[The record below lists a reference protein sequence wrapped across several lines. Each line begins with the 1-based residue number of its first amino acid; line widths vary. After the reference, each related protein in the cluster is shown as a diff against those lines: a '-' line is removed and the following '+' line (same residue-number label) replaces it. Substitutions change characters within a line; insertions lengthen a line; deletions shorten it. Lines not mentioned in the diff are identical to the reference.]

1 MTGRDES
8 GESKGVLSMDE
19 RVKRM
24 AEGRARAKRLRE
36 EEDAR
41 LEQEEIEEKER
52 LERER
57 IAAEEKKAE
66 MKRREQLARA
76 ELNRFELHYNMLMA
90 LLTEMRE
97 FAKRKQDGPVTPM
110 KIEMISR
117 RLDEL
122 REILKNEEIFP
133 FLETLDGDRVP
144 CNSDVVLILAQYEV
158 AMESHARGRYDW
170 KPTSKSQRNWSIAKS
185 FLDKFAASI
194 PPVEIGKAGELD
206 DLLNDRKFVDLL
218 KDLSDPSE

>member
-1 MTGRDES
+1 MTGHDES
-8 GESKGVLSMDE
+8 GESKVPPSKDE

-36 EEDAR
+36 EEEAR
-41 LEQEEIEEKER
+41 LEQEEIEEEKR

-57 IAAEEKKAE
+57 IAVEEEKAE
-66 MKRREQLARA
+66 MKRREKLALA
-76 ELNRFELHYNMLMA
+76 ELSRFELHYNMLMA

-110 KIEMISR
+110 KIEMISS

-122 REILKNEEIFP
+122 REILKDEEIFP
-133 FLETLDGDRVP
+133 FLEKLDGDRVP

-158 AMESHARGRYDW
+158 AMETHARGRYVW
-170 KPTSKSQRNWSIAKS
+170 KPIGKGQRSWSTAKS
-185 FLDKFAASI
+185 FLDKFAPST
-194 PPVEIGKAGELD
+194 PPAESGKAGELD
-206 DLLNDRKFVDLL
+206 ELLNDTNLDELL
-218 KDLSDPSE
+218 KNLSDSNK

>member
-1 MTGRDES
+1 MLRFLEEIPMTGHDES
-8 GESKGVLSMDE
+8 GESKGSLSKDE

-24 AEGRARAKRLRE
+24 AEGRTRAKRLRE

-41 LEQEEIEEKER
+41 LE
-52 LERER
+52 RER
-57 IAAEEKKAE
+57 IAAEEEKAE
-66 MKRREQLARA
+66 MKRREKLALA
-76 ELNRFELHYNMLMA
+76 ELSRFELHYDMLMA

-122 REILKNEEIFP
+122 REILKDEEIFP
-133 FLETLDGDRVP
+133 FLEKLDGDRVP

-158 AMESHARGRYDW
+158 AMESHARGRYVW
-170 KPTSKSQRNWSIAKS
+170 KPKGKDQGSWSLAKN
-185 FLDKFAASI
+185 FLDKLAPST
-194 PPVEIGKAGELD
+194 PPAESSKAGELD
-206 DLLNDRKFVDLL
+206 DLLNLNPLNIDDFL
-218 KDLSDPSE
+218 K

>member
-1 MTGRDES
+1 MTGHDES
-8 GESKGVLSMDE
+8 GEPKEPLSKEEL
-19 RVKRM
+19 VKRM
-24 AEGRARAKRLRE
+24 AEGRAKAKRLRE
-36 EEDAR
+36 EDEAR
-41 LEQEEIEEKER
+41 LEQEEMEEEER

-66 MKRREQLARA
+66 MKRREELVLAK
-76 ELNRFELHYNMLMA
+76 LSRFELHYDMLMA

-122 REILKNEEIFP
+122 REILKDEEIFP
-133 FLETLDGDRVP
+133 FLEKLDSDRVP

-158 AMESHARGRYDW
+158 AMESHARGRYTW
-170 KPTSKSQRNWSIAKS
+170 KPMGKSQRRWSIAKS
-185 FLDKFAASI
+185 FLDKFAPSTLLAES
-194 PPVEIGKAGELD
+194 GKTGELSD
-206 DLLNDRKFVDLL
+206 SFNLNLDELFKNLPD
-218 KDLSDPSE
+218 SDE